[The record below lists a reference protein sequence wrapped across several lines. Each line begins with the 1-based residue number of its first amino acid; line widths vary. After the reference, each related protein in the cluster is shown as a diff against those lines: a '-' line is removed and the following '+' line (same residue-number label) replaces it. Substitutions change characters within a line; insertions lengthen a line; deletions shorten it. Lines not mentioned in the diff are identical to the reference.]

1 MINILVV
8 DDDPL
13 VTMSIKTILEAGERV
28 KVLATGDSGEAAI
41 KLYKQHKPDLLL
53 IYE

>member
-13 VTMSIKTILEAGERV
+13 VTMSIKTILEAEERV
-28 KVLATGDSGEAAI
+28 R
-41 KLYKQHKPDLLL
+41 Y
-53 IYE
+53 